1 MKLTWMKLAAVE
13 LVFAAAA
20 ASEMYMARAA
30 GAGMEP
36 GGYVYT
42 LNNDGQQNGVVALAR
57 GAKGT
62 LTDVAGS
69 PFATGGT
76 GLVVPADGDFDAQ
89 GSVRTHGRFL
99 LAVNPGSN
107 SVAVFTIGEGGR
119 LTPVPGS
126 PFPSGGVTPLS
137 VSASG
142 DLVYVANQSH
152 AYAMSSQAPNI
163 TGFRMS
169 GDGRL
174 SPIPGSTVE
183 FPAGQ
188 GPAQVEFS
196 PMGGVLAVTAGFQ
209 TDGRIHSFAVQP
221 DGTLKQGPGSP
232 FVTREVSGTVG
243 FSWSADSRR
252 LLVSNF
258 RGSAMT
264 VFNVDGKTAA
274 IEPLGA
280 AYPNGGGAACWTTLS
295 PDGKT
300 LYTGNYVGNS
310 VSAYAVNA
318 DGTLTILG
326 TMPRRGATTP
336 DTKDIAVSPDGKY
349 LYAVGPAGRQI
360 AVFEIGADRLPREL
374 DTRQSPAMIPSGQW
388 TTGLAIN

>member
-1 MKLTWMKLAAVE
+1 MKLTRLKLAVVG

-20 ASEMYMARAA
+20 TGEVYMAGAA

-36 GGYVYT
+36 GGYAYT
-42 LNNDGQQNGVVALAR
+42 LNNDGQQNGVAVLAR
-57 GAKGT
+57 GTNGA
-62 LTDVAGS
+62 LTEVAGS
-69 PFATGGT
+69 PFATGGK
-76 GLVVPADGDFDAQ
+76 GLVVPVGGDFDAQ
-89 GSVRTHGRFL
+89 GSVRIHGRFL

-107 SVAVFTIGEGGR
+107 SVAVLAIGEGGR
-119 LTPVPGS
+119 LAPVPGS
-126 PFPSGGVTPLS
+126 PFPSGGITPLS

-142 DLVYVANQSH
+142 DLVYIANQ
-152 AYAMSSQAPNI
+152 AIDFAMPNRAPNI

-169 GDGRL
+169 ADGRL
-174 SPIPGSTVE
+174 SPIAGSTIE

-188 GPAQVEFS
+188 GPAQVEFAPS
-196 PMGGVLAVTAGFQ
+196 GAVLAVTAGFQ
-209 TDGRIHSFAVQP
+209 TDGRIHAFAVQP
-221 DGTLKQGPGSP
+221 DGTLKPGPGSP

-243 FSWSADSRR
+243 FSWSADGRR

-274 IEPLGA
+274 IEPLGS
-280 AYPNGGGAACWTTLS
+280 AYPNGGGAACWTALS

-300 LYTGNYVGNS
+300 LYTGNFVGNS

-318 DGTLTILG
+318 DGTLTLLG
-326 TMPRRGATTP
+326 TMPRRGAAKP
-336 DTKDIAVSPDGKY
+336 DTKDITVSPDGKY
-349 LYAVGPAGRQI
+349 LYAVGPVGRQI

-374 DTRQSPAMIPSGQW
+374 GAAQSPYAVPSGQW
-388 TTGLAIN
+388 TTGLAVN